1 MMIDEN
7 MFGWCVIFENTL
19 LFGECKHLSKFVFA
33 LVFFSPTKTSLLNC
47 QKQKKT
53 KENFKIKAHKRC
65 SKKKSMKIKFFFYFY
80 TFNLIIQI
88 NKTIMETV
96 VAVVVM
102 MMMKDVPFY
111 KLQPVS
117 S

>member
-47 QKQKKT
+47 QKQKT
-53 KENFKIKAHKRC
+53 KEKFKIKAHEDKV
-65 SKKKSMKIKFFFYFY
+65 FLFYFY

-111 KLQPVS
+111 KLQPIS